1 MSHTP
6 LAHRFRNRVVNPVM
20 ARIAGRRYWYMAL
33 LHHSGRRSGK
43 TYATPLSPM
52 RVSDGF
58 LIALPFGSSVD
69 WLQNLQSAGRA
80 TLQWR
85 GHTVEVGEPVLTD
98 AATALR
104 QLPVTTRTVTRRI
117 GAKEFVK
124 LKRLP

>member
-6 LAHRFRNRVVNPVM
+6 LARRFRSRVANPAM

-33 LHHSGRRSGK
+33 LHHTGRRSGK
-43 TYATPLSPM
+43 SYATPLTPM

-69 WLQNLQSAGRA
+69 WLRNLQSARRA
-80 TLQWR
+80 TLQLR
-85 GHTVEVGEPVLTD
+85 GHTFEVGEPLLTD
-98 AATALR
+98 AATALP
-104 QLPVTTRTVTRRI
+104 QLPVLTRTLSRWI
-117 GAKEFVK
+117 GPKEFVK